1 MAPGAGSSGERSGS
15 KKALYVEDL
24 VIFLAI
30 VVLFVLGVFF
40 RDKLWAQAVLVVVL
54 AVMIGVCVSRVRRAH
69 RAFTG
74 RDD

>member
-1 MAPGAGSSGERSGS
+1 MAPGEGSSGELSGS
-15 KKALYVEDL
+15 KKALYIEDL

-40 RDKLWAQAVLVVVL
+40 REKLWAQVALVVVL
-54 AVMIGVCVSRVRRAH
+54 AVMIGVGISRVRKVH